1 MVQSK
6 RGRPQHLYKI
16 FGSTSLCVIYDGG
29 AQERTQRTQSDL
41 RYSAEALRVLKD
53 EIIPYADEIYNSDT
67 GYMCPSI
74 LAQLG
79 RMMLSDG
86 YSPSFMVKVAKGV
99 CILKHRGMT
108 VKEIEKALRTARQ
121 TKNWVLAPVSSSVDL
136 CEISDLGIVTQ
147 L

>member
-16 FGSTSLCVIYDGG
+16 FGNTSLCVIYDGG
-29 AQERTQRTQSDL
+29 AQERTRRTQNDL
-41 RYSAEALRVLKD
+41 QYSAEALRVLKD
-53 EIIPYADEIYNSDT
+53 EEIAYSEEVYNGNT

-79 RMMLSDG
+79 RMILSDG
-86 YSPSFMVKVAKGV
+86 YSHAFMIKVAKGA

-108 VKEIEKALRTARQ
+108 VKEIEKALRMARQ
-121 TKNWVLAPVSSSVDL
+121 TKNWILMPTSAFYDRYEPAL
-136 CEISDLGIVTQ
+136 
-147 L
+147 